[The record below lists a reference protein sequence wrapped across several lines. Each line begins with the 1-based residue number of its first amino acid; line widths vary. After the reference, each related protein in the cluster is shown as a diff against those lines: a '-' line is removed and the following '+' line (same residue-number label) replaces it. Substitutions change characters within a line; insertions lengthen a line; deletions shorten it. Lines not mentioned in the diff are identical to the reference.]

1 MMLFLKSFF
10 SPYWLWEPKFLK
22 SSAWKINEDMLRVFK
37 LAVTG
42 TSTSYNLI
50 GVVGSV
56 AEPVG
61 AGVSAVVKVRLHLR

>member
-1 MMLFLKSFF
+1 MENL
-10 SPYWLWEPKFLK
+10 
-22 SSAWKINEDMLRVFK
+22 NEDVLRVFK
-37 LAVTG
+37 LAVAG

>member
-1 MMLFLKSFF
+1 MENL
-10 SPYWLWEPKFLK
+10 
-22 SSAWKINEDMLRVFK
+22 NEDVLRVFK

-61 AGVSAVVKVRLHLR
+61 AKVSAVLDPVFFSGSR

>member
-1 MMLFLKSFF
+1 
-10 SPYWLWEPKFLK
+10 
-22 SSAWKINEDMLRVFK
+22 MLRVFK

-50 GVVGSV
+50 GVPGSV

-61 AGVSAVVKVRLHLR
+61 AGVSPVVKVRLHLR